1 MIISFLNHGWEVT
14 RTISW
19 RTSSQLC
26 SPCEALS
33 QHRLAHLP
41 WHITAELQLLI
52 DIAQRV
58 SVTVS
63 VFRLFWSLKRVMLIC
78 QMNNSCCG
86 GCRARLSEKGIYCDG
101 LCKNKCNQ
109 QSVEP
114 GTKEVT
120 VFLLSMVCHW
130 QPGGNLFIPCSGINN
145 IHSSQ
150 AAVGSLVLTLFV
162 RMSRELTG
170 AT

>member
-14 RTISW
+14 RTLSW
-19 RTSSQLC
+19 RLSRQLC

-33 QHRLAHLP
+33 QRRLAPLP

-52 DIAQRV
+52 RIAQ
-58 SVTVS
+58 TVS
-63 VFRLFWSLKRVMLIC
+63 VAISVLWLFWSLKRVMRIC

-86 GCRARLSEKGIYCDG
+86 GCRTRLSEKGICCDD
-101 LCKNKCNQ
+101 LCENKRNQ
-109 QSVEP
+109 RSMEP

-120 VFLLSMVCHW
+120 GFVLSMVSHW
-130 QPGGNLFIPCSGINN
+130 QLGGNLFIPCIGINN
-145 IHSSQ
+145 MHSSQ
-150 AAVGSLVLTLFV
+150 AAVGSLVLSLFV
-162 RMSRELTG
+162 RTSRGLTG